1 MTTSGRKEL
10 GAELLL
16 TERDALLPILRTL
29 EPDQFDLETCCTG
42 WAVRDVLAHCSA
54 ALTRVS
60 SGTMHRFRPQ
70 DNEADVDERRTW
82 PVEKILSELTG
93 GYERAA
99 QALVAAG
106 GGFDGLALGEWV
118 HGGDV
123 RDAIGRDDAYAS
135 PGIDVALLLLA
146 DQAVARKVPLVEV
159 TLPGQTMRLG
169 VEGSGRPP
177 GRLATD
183 EATVV
188 RLYAGRSADPTHFR
202 LSGAVVGELVVF
214 S

>member
-70 DNEADVDERRTW
+70 DIAQIVKDLAPRQLRR
-82 PVEKILSELTG
+82 
-93 GYERAA
+93 
-99 QALVAAG
+99 
-106 GGFDGLALGEWV
+106 
-118 HGGDV
+118 
-123 RDAIGRDDAYAS
+123 
-135 PGIDVALLLLA
+135 GIPKPSV
-146 DQAVARKVPLVEV
+146 Q
-159 TLPGQTMRLG
+159 
-169 VEGSGRPP
+169 PP
-177 GRLATD
+177 
-183 EATVV
+183 
-188 RLYAGRSADPTHFR
+188 
-202 LSGAVVGELVVF
+202 SGAEKKRV
-214 S
+214 